1 MNLVKTAEDLK
12 NLSDQQLMSAGQ
24 NPVVVPPYLVL
35 AEMKRR
41 EQMRAEYAKAT
52 QQQGQQPTVAQQTAQ
67 SLMQGQPQPQQPQ
80 QPQPQGQ
87 GIMQAM
93 PQGGAPVQ
101 AMAGGGQV
109 GRYAEGKSPDSYAQ
123 AIEPFLQQMLGM
135 RTQVPPEVRST
146 LPMTPEEM
154 VRLYRMPTIEEKM
167 AAAQGLVKPAD
178 YSQYEA
184 YLQQQM
190 QEAKTK
196 KPRLGDALIAAGAAM
211 AANRDPRV
219 GITNILAQGIGAGSE
234 SYRAQQ
240 EKQKKDLQT
249 AMMAQM
255 ALGKMKQEDRA
266 KLIELASSL
275 ASTEAGRNIS
285 VMQTVEANRRAEEE
299 RKRRERSAI
308 ERANADITKAVV
320 GARIGATTKEI
331 DAKRA
336 IDLFNARMAAVANRP
351 TTPKEKARSEA
362 ADLMRDA
369 IGQAQTYIYN
379 TAAERKK
386 KGLPED
392 DPYDL
397 AIRNIRNDKYFK
409 GYSGIAKQLAQE
421 ELIGMKVKEGRLKLM
436 QEQQDL
442 REKLA
447 QSKTAGLASIL
458 GQGVAPQMT
467 PEIQMQM
474 ALQSSLA
481 AAGAAPEQD

>member
-109 GRYAEGKSPDSYAQ
+109 GRYAEGGSSSASPLADISYIARQ
-123 AIEPFLQQMLGM
+123 LEGLK
-135 RTQVPPEVRST
+135 VPVPAAPAPDMPT
-146 LPMTPEEM
+146 TMEEFS
-154 VRLYRMPTIEEKM
+154 RLYPSTSIANKVASARALLGSP
-167 AAAQGLVKPAD
+167 D

-190 QEAKTK
+190 QEARSK

-219 GITNILAQGIGAGSE
+219 GIANILAQGIGAGSE

-255 ALGKMKQEDRA
+255 ALNKMKQEDLG
-266 KLIELASSL
+266 KQVELASQM
-275 ASTEAGRNIS
+275 ASS
-285 VMQTVEANRRAEEE
+285 E
-299 RKRRERSAI
+299 RGE
-308 ERANADITKAVV
+308 NITKWQLLEHAKSTIFNKMATARNEAEKRNLEVQLKQIGLV
-320 GARIGATTKEI
+320 EEALKQEMLHQREMTKLRAQGDISRDVARIGA
-331 DAKRA
+331 A
-336 IDLFNARMAAVANRP
+336 ARVGPRVD
-351 TTPKEKARSEA
+351 PKVQQK
-362 ADLMRDA
+362 M
-369 IGQAQTYIYN
+369 
-379 TAAERKK
+379 
-386 KGLPED
+386 
-392 DPYDL
+392 L
-397 AIRNIRNDKYFK
+397 AIRMGLAALSQEEK
-409 GYSGIAKQLAQE
+409 GLQDRQKTDRLSNRPAYNAEFARIAKQRASLMSEMAPFMGIESLDPTRPIAGMNE
-421 ELIGMKVKEGRLKLM
+421 E
-436 QEQQDL
+436 Q
-442 REKLA
+442 
-447 QSKTAGLASIL
+447 
-458 GQGVAPQMT
+458 
-467 PEIQMQM
+467 
-474 ALQSSLA
+474 
-481 AAGAAPEQD
+481 